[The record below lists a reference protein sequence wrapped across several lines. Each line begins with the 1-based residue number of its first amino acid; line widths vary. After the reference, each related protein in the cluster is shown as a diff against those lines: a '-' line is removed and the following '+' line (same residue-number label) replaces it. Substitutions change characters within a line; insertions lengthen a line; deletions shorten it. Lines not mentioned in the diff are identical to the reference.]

1 MQFIL
6 IFIFFLSMSGNAF
19 AYLDPGSGGFII
31 QAILGFLAAIFAYM
45 TFFWNKM
52 KSFLNKIFKKEKD
65 SSKNDSSK

>member
-1 MQFIL
+1 
-6 IFIFFLSMSGNAF
+6 MSGNAF

-52 KSFLNKIFKKEKD
+52 KSFFSKIFKKKDDNSKDD
-65 SSKNDSSK
+65 SSK

>member
-1 MQFIL
+1 
-6 IFIFFLSMSGNAF
+6 MSGNAF

>member
-1 MQFIL
+1 MQY
-6 IFIFFLSMSGNAF
+6 IFIFIFYTSMSGTAF

-45 TFFWNKM
+45 TFFWNKI